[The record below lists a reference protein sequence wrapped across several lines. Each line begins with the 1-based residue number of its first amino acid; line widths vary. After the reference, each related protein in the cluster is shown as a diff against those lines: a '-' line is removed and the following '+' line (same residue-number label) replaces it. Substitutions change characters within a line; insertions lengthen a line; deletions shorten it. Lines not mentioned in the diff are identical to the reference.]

1 MHSSLVPTV
10 GLCTATTIPSTAVS
24 CVGRSTN
31 HAPAMDS
38 SGASPAQN
46 DRERNDNLGCH
57 ARPDRASLRKCSLDE
72 ILACA
77 GMTFWDRMTGEKTKY
92 YFRKLTKKIPSGKDQ
107 RGVIKHLSMLFSRRQ
122 FFLSPHI
129 RLQDLGNQ
137 NAAIGL
143 QIVFQ

>member
-1 MHSSLVPTV
+1 MPDQV
-10 GLCTATTIPSTAVS
+10 GHDRGTWILRC
-24 CVGRSTN
+24 
-31 HAPAMDS
+31 
-38 SGASPAQN
+38 AQN
-46 DRERNDNLGCH
+46 DTEER
-57 ARPDRASLRKCSLDE
+57 RPVPLKKIPAS
-72 ILACA
+72 A
-77 GMTFWDRMTGEKTKY
+77 GMTGNFKRGNDTISQQIRAFARRTKVGRMTGEKTKY

-107 RGVIKHLSMLFSRRQ
+107 RGVIKHLSMLFFRRQ